1 MKFIL
6 LQYLNKNGCNLRMKV
21 RESNSN
27 FISILETS
35 QLVLKARHLEVK
47 YVRRSAAKC
56 FGVTKQ
62 AATNPG
68 CPQPTNVNISTEF
81 NGTSLPL
88 LWFVLGQLEQRSKAM
103 NDIISRRNNGRHS
116 K

>member
-6 LQYLNKNGCNLRMKV
+6 FQYQNKNGCNLRMKI
-21 RESNSN
+21 RESNNN

-35 QLVLKARHLEVK
+35 QLVLKARRLEVK
-47 YVRRSAAKC
+47 YVRCSAAKC

-68 CPQPTNVNISTEF
+68 RLQPNSVNISTEF

-88 LWFVLGQLEQRSKAM
+88 LWFALGQLEQRSKAM
-103 NDIISRRNNGRHS
+103 NDIISCRNNGRHS